1 MRHTLLTTSLA
12 LLAFSSAAF
21 TAAYSAETPTWIW
34 NSPNASN
41 GQSVFF
47 RKSFT
52 LVEVPASAKI
62 YATGDNHATVWV
74 NGVQV
79 GKTDEWKEPA
89 VVEVAKHLK
98 AGANVIAIEGKNDD
112 GAAAMV
118 AKLVLKD
125 KAGMTSEIVSDASW
139 KNGDKADG
147 WEKPGFDDIA
157 WKGSADLGK
166 LGKDPW
172 GDVFTGAKLG
182 GGGSILAADQLTL
195 PPGFKAEVVY
205 TVPKGEQGSWVS
217 LCADPKGR
225 LIASDQN
232 GALYRITP
240 CAPGADPE
248 TTKVEKLDVAVG
260 SAQGLLW
267 AYDSLY
273 VTVNGSYQKNGSGIY
288 RLQDT
293 DNNDSFDKV
302 TKLKGIDGNGE
313 HGPHGLALGPDGMI
327 YFTAGNFTKM
337 PEPFDTYLPPKIWQE
352 DILLPRHW
360 DANGHAKGLVAP
372 GGWLARFNADGT
384 KWDLV
389 GIGYRNAYDL
399 AFNLEGD
406 LFSWD
411 SDMEWDMGAPWYRPT
426 RATHN
431 PLGADFGW
439 RSGSGNPPGWFA
451 DSLPPLMD
459 IGPGSPVGVTV
470 GIGAKF
476 PAKYQKAVYILDWT
490 FGTMYA
496 LHLEPKGGSY
506 TSVKEEFAF
515 GKPWPLTD
523 VAIGTDGAMY
533 ISIGGRGTQSGLYR
547 VTYSGAESTAPV
559 KAAALTPEAT
569 IRRKLEGFLGK
580 ADPAALPV
588 AWPNLGHADRFVRF
602 AAREVVETQPVAT
615 WQDKVFT
622 EKNPQALITALI
634 ALARTGDKAL
644 RGRAADAW
652 LSLDLSKLDTT
663 TQLEALRAASLI
675 ISRWGQPDSAIAL
688 RMAANIDPLF
698 PSSDYRLN
706 RDLASLLAV
715 LGSPTVTTKVLD
727 QMLKDESLPPNKD
740 LDRLIERNGGYG
752 GGIAQMI
759 ASKPIS
765 QRMHY
770 ANALSVVKSGWTKD
784 QRIAYFSWFE
794 TTQNEAKGGNSFKGF
809 LRMIRD
815 AAWQH
820 VPEAERADLA
830 PDKLASGPKP
840 VIAPLVQPKGPG
852 REWTVDTA
860 AALTQ
865 KGLNKRDYAN
875 GKAMFN
881 AVQCTICHRFAGEG
895 AGVGP
900 DLSTVG
906 TKFSPRDLLES
917 ILEPS
922 KVISDQ
928 YQTSLIM
935 TKDGAAVMGKVV
947 GEENGELIIS
957 TSPLDPS
964 QTTKVKKANV
974 TATTPIKL
982 STMPPG
988 LFNRL
993 NQDEMLDLLAYLISG
1008 GNEKDKMFAK

>member
-1 MRHTLLTTSLA
+1 MLRTFLTTSLA
-12 LLAFSSAAF
+12 ILAMGGAAQ
-21 TAAYSAETPTWIW
+21 AADTPLWIW
-34 NSPNASN
+34 NSPSASAN
-41 GQSVFF
+41 QSVYF
-47 RKSFT
+47 RKT
-52 LVEVPASAKI
+52 ITVETVPASAKLMV
-62 YATGDNHATVWV
+62 TCDNHATVFV

-79 GKTDEWKEPA
+79 GKSDEWKEP
-89 VVEVAKHLK
+89 VNVDVAKHLK
-98 AGANVIAIEGKNDD
+98 AGANVIAVEGRNDD
-112 GAAAMV
+112 GQAAMV
-118 AKLVLKD
+118 AKLVMKD
-125 KAGMTSEIVSDASW
+125 KAGKTVEVVSDASW
-139 KNGDKADG
+139 KSGDKADG
-147 WEKPGFDDIA
+147 WEKPGFNDAA

-172 GDVFTGAKLG
+172 GDVFAGSRPG
-182 GGGSILAADQLTL
+182 GGGSVTPADQLTL
-195 PPGFKAEVVY
+195 LPGFKAEVIY
-205 TVPKGEQGSWVS
+205 HVPKGEQGSWVS

-248 TTKVEKLDVAVG
+248 TTKVEKLDVAAG

-267 AYDSLY
+267 AHDSLY
-273 VTVNGSYQKNGSGIY
+273 VTISGSYRNNGSGIY

-360 DANGHAKGLVAP
+360 DANGHAKGTMAP
-372 GGWLARFNADGT
+372 GGWVARFNADGT

-411 SDMEWDMGAPWYRPT
+411 SDMEWDMGTPWYRPT

-431 PLGADFGW
+431 TLGADFGW

-451 DSLPPLMD
+451 DSLPALMD
-459 IGPGSPVGVTV
+459 IGPGSPVGVLVAT
-470 GIGAKF
+470 GAKF

-496 LHLEPKGGSY
+496 LHLEPKGASY
-506 TSVKEEFAF
+506 TTVKEEFAF

-523 VAIGTDGAMY
+523 ATVGTDGAMY
-533 ISIGGRGTQSGLYR
+533 VAVGGRGTQSGLYR
-547 VTYSGAESTAPV
+547 LTYSGTESTTPI
-559 KAAALTPEAT
+559 KAVALTPEAT
-569 IRRKLEGFLGK
+569 IRRKLESFLGRQ
-580 ADPAALPV
+580 DPAAV
-588 AWPNLGHADRFVRF
+588 AAAWPHLGHADRFVRF
-602 AAREVVETQPVAT
+602 AARGVIETQPVAS
-615 WQDKVFT
+615 WQEKVFG
-622 EKNPQALITALI
+622 EKQQGLITALI
-634 ALARTGDKAL
+634 ALARTGDKSL
-644 RGRAADAW
+644 QNRAAEAW
-652 LSLDLSKLDTT
+652 LGLDLAKLDVD
-663 TQLEALRAASLI
+663 TQLEALRAASLMV
-675 ISRWGQPDSAIAL
+675 SRWGQPNPTVAL
-688 RMAANIDPLF
+688 RMAASIDPLF

-770 ANALSVVKSGWTKD
+770 ADALSVVKNGWTKD
-784 QRIAYFSWFE
+784 QRITYFTWFE
-794 TTQNEAKGGNSFKGF
+794 SVQNEAKGGNSFKGF

-852 REWTVDTA
+852 REWTIDAA

-865 KGLNKRDYAN
+865 KGLSKRDYAN

-881 AVQCTICHRFAGEG
+881 ATQCTICHRFAGEG

-917 ILEPS
+917 IIAPS

-928 YQTSLIM
+928 YQTSMFI
-935 TKDGAAVMGKVV
+935 TKDGASVMGKKV
-947 GEENGELIIS
+947 GEENGELLIA

-964 QTTKVKKANV
+964 QTTKVKKADV
-974 TATTPIKL
+974 TTTIPITV

-993 NQDEMLDLLAYLISG
+993 NQDEMLDLVAYLISG
-1008 GNEKDKMFAK
+1008 GNEQDKMFTK